1 MPRQK
6 WAARA
11 GIALVLTVAA
21 GTVAG
26 PAQAAATVSGS
37 AKAGTSTVTFE
48 AGTATNKVVVTRS
61 GRTVTIDDRVA
72 IRPGKGC
79 KKVKG
84 DKTKVRCTTKKT
96 PTKVYVELR
105 DRNDSVVNKS
115 DLRMEADGGDGND
128 KLTGG
133 PKDDFLTGDNIFT
146 RYDNGNDKIYGGGG
160 DDEIYA
166 GEGADYV
173 NAGEGNDTV
182 HGDAVCECYGPHRPG
197 NDVIYGGRGNDFLV
211 GMAGNDKIYGG
222 HGHDILLGLAGRD
235 RLEGGA
241 GNDEFVGDHN
251 AATAVADVLL
261 GGPGTDEVSYS
272 GYAKPVTVDLD
283 GVADDG
289 LAGERDLVGAD
300 IENIYGGSRNDRLTG
315 NNAAN
320 AIDGAAGDDVIFGGG
335 GNDQLDGT
343 EGRNKLYGE
352 AGNDTLD
359 SWSDNKGSL
368 LDGGIGTDNCR
379 FATKDTLVG
388 CETSATMY

>member
-1 MPRQK
+1 MRKQWP
-6 WAARA
+6 ARA
-11 GIALVLTVAA
+11 GLILLTTIAAA
-21 GTVAG
+21 AATA
-26 PAQAAATVSGS
+26 PAQAAATVSGY

-61 GRTVTIDDRVA
+61 GRTVTIDDRVV

-84 DKTKVRCTTKKT
+84 DKTKVRCTTRKTSKK
-96 PTKVYVELR
+96 VVVNLY
-105 DRNDSVVNKS
+105 DRNDSVVNRS
-115 DLRMEADGGDGND
+115 DLRMEADGGAGND

-133 PKDDFLTGDNIFT
+133 PKADFLTGDDIFT

-173 NAGEGNDTV
+173 NAGEGADTV

-197 NDVIYGGRGNDFLV
+197 NDVIHGGRGNDFLV

-222 HGHDILLGLAGRD
+222 HGHDVLLGLTGRD

-241 GNDEFVGDHN
+241 GNDELEGDDS
-251 AATAVADVLL
+251 ATTAVADVLL
-261 GGPGTDEVSYS
+261 GGSGTDTVDYY
-272 GYAKPVTVDLD
+272 GYTKPIVVDLD

-289 LAGERDLVGAD
+289 LPGERDLVGAD
-300 IENIYGGSRNDRLTG
+300 VENIWGGDRNDRLTG

-320 AIDGAAGDDVIFGGG
+320 AIDGSSGDDIVLGGG
-335 GNDQLDGT
+335 GNDRLQGG

-352 AGNDTLD
+352 AGADTLD
-359 SWSDNKGSL
+359 SWSDNRGSL
-368 LDGGIGTDNCR
+368 LDGGTGADNCR
-379 FATKDTLVG
+379 FAVKDTLVS
-388 CETSATMY
+388 CETSARNY